1 MLAHID
7 KDSPLYFSNTVC
19 VCCVHVCVYVRH
31 SEREYQLQAGSALL
45 SNMFSCCAIVLA
57 YITQKSAVCY
67 ASVSL
72 PVQQFVLHIP
82 RHHHIVR
89 GIMLI
94 GLKVWKSPL
103 YSP

>member
-1 MLAHID
+1 M
-7 KDSPLYFSNTVC
+7 
-19 VCCVHVCVYVRH
+19 
-31 SEREYQLQAGSALL
+31 
-45 SNMFSCCAIVLA
+45 VLA

-67 ASVSL
+67 VSMSL

-89 GIMLI
+89 GMMLI

-103 YSP
+103 F